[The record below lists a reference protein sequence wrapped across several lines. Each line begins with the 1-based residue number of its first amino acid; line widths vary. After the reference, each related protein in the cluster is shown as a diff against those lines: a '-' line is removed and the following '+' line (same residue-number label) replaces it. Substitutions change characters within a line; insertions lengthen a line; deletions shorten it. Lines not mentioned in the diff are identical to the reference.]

1 MTSDRK
7 WILSLC
13 LLMVCCMLAFGVYI
27 VFSGGSHSPKP
38 DDTSAETSGPI
49 ETEQDS
55 GMISDESES
64 EPLLSPITNP
74 VDTAEVTDATGS
86 ETNAPVTDP
95 PVTSPPV
102 TDPLPTVED
111 WNEFKNVNIVKD
123 WYATPT
129 NSPIPSEKDP
139 AYTEVVK
146 RNGAVE
152 HRVYNDFFRAGIPA
166 TVVYEKSDVQAY
178 GRVLR
183 VEIDGYEDDSCY
195 YVKIGSSA
203 VIHVSAGT
211 GYENVA
217 AHQDKILFL
226 TFDDGPCAYTNE
238 VLAILAQYNVKATF
252 FTVGTSVSAY
262 SYQIPAVVKQGHALG
277 CHSETH
283 TFPDMYATTGAFQ
296 KELIGWANRVNQVL
310 GGIPSYRLFR
320 FPGGS
325 NTGNIKGG
333 MLNDFREILQELNFN
348 AYDWNCANSDAWDG
362 MRQEDES
369 KQEYLQRMLRTTLGW
384 VEAES
389 EYRICLM
396 HETNTA
402 TRETLAWAIE
412 YIMDQGYCF
421 RTLDMLSDDQ
431 LF

>member
-1 MTSDRK
+1 MTLDRK

-13 LLMVCCMLAFGVYI
+13 ILMVFCMLAFGVYI
-27 VFSGGSHSPKP
+27 VFSGGSHSQKP
-38 DDTSAETSGPI
+38 NDTSAETSGPSA
-49 ETEQDS
+49 TEPDS
-55 GMISDESES
+55 GDASDGPAS
-64 EPLLSPITNP
+64 EPVTEPITDP
-74 VDTAEVTDATGS
+74 VDTAEVTDPPVS

-95 PVTSPPV
+95 PVIDPPV
-102 TDPLPTVED
+102 TDPIPTVED
-111 WNEFKNVNIVKD
+111 WNEFKNVNMVKN

-129 NSPIPSEKDP
+129 CSPIPSEKDP

-166 TVVYEKSDVQAY
+166 TVVYEKSDEQAY

-203 VIHVSAGT
+203 VIHVSVGT
-211 GYENVA
+211 GYENVDA
-217 AHQDKILFL
+217 YKDKILYL

-252 FTVGTSVSAY
+252 FTVGTSVSTY
-262 SYQIPAVVKQGHALG
+262 YYQIPAVVRQGHALG

-283 TFPDMYATTGAFQ
+283 TFPDIYASTDVF
-296 KELIGWANRVNQVL
+296 KRELLGWANRVNQVL
-310 GGIPSYRLFR
+310 GGITSYRLFR

-333 MLNDFREILQELNFN
+333 MLTDFQDVLRELEFN

-369 KQEYLQRMLRTTLGW
+369 KMDYFQRMLRTTLGW
-384 VEAES
+384 VEEKS

-396 HETNTA
+396 HETNSV

-421 RTLDMLSDDQ
+421 RTLDMATKDQ